1 MRKRLQELPES
12 VQAAHV
18 GARGQVRAA
27 RIAAAAT
34 VLGAV
39 IGPVAGVFLGVL
51 QYTGPGG
58 SEPRTIAL
66 PPETRPVTADPPGGP
81 ATSLPPVG
89 ATYLIDLQAVA
100 GSSDYETGV
109 GRIDTESFGRSI
121 SAIASCRRERQIEF
135 PLNRSFTEF
144 TSVIGPSDDSESG
157 TTIAFSVSVDDRRVD
172 PIFIDVGSSQEFVV
186 DVTDGFRLVLTYV
199 STEFSDGSCPDPAV
213 AVWGD
218 ARLT

>member
-1 MRKRLQELPES
+1 MARHRDRHHYPPLPELGHRRTLP
-12 VQAAHV
+12 ATAHAHQDRPPRSLKPPLTWENDF
-18 GARGQVRAA
+18 ARH
-27 RIAAAAT
+27 
-34 VLGAV
+34 
-39 IGPVAGVFLGVL
+39 P
-51 QYTGPGG
+51 
-58 SEPRTIAL
+58 
-66 PPETRPVTADPPGGP
+66 DPPGGP

-157 TTIAFSVSVDDRRVD
+157 TTIAFSASVDDRRVD